1 MIDLSPQSFERR
13 VRRYWVEDGLAEM
26 VVGVGFVLLAFLLW
40 LSARPGAVAQIRIWG
55 LIRTLYILAFV
66 LGTRWIVQ
74 RLKWRITYPRTGY
87 LAYPRQR
94 LSRRLFRILIAA
106 AAFAGVAFLG
116 LTLLTDSPRAYLL
129 VLTLVMT
136 GLYLGMAW
144 SQAWGRGV
152 GYALVVLLSGGA
164 ALVWWDHPIWG
175 DLIRQGGLH
184 FVALG
189 LAQILGG
196 AWALWRYL
204 RRHPRP
210 IEEAIS

>member
-1 MIDLSPQSFERR
+1 MTDLSPQSFERR
-13 VRRYWVEDGLAEM
+13 VRHYWVEDGLAEM
-26 VVGVGFVLLAFLLW
+26 VVGLGFLLLAALLA
-40 LSARPGAVAQIRIWG
+40 LSTHDPAQARLWG
-55 LIRTLYILAFV
+55 WVRAAYIFV
-66 LGTRWIVQ
+66 FVFGTRWVVQ

-106 AAFAGVAFLG
+106 AAFAGVAFLA
-116 LTLLTDSPRAYLL
+116 LAWLADERHAYLVVITLLMA
-129 VLTLVMT
+129 

-152 GYALVVLLSGGA
+152 GYALVVLLSGWA
-164 ALVWWDHPIWG
+164 ALVWGNHPVWG

-196 AWALWRYL
+196 AWALRRYL
-204 RRHPRP
+204 RRYPHP
-210 IEEAIS
+210 IEEVAS